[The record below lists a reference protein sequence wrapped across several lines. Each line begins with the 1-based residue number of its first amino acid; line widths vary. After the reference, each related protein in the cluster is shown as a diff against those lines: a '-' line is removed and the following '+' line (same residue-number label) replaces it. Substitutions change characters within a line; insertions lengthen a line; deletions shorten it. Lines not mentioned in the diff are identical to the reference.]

1 MQSCAIDKIREAEL
15 EAGVLLSRASQQAE
29 EILRDARSQAEAA
42 DRAARQAAEG
52 VVALRLDQAERQ
64 VEHLK
69 AEAREALEGELMAL
83 NAQALERRTAAVEKI
98 LRLIGAR

>member
-15 EAGVLLSRASQQAE
+15 EAGVLLSRASQEAE

-52 VVALRLDQAERQ
+52 IVTLRLEQADRQAEN
-64 VEHLK
+64 LK
-69 AEAREALEGELMAL
+69 VEARMALEGDLVAL
-83 NAQALERRTAAVEKI
+83 NAQASERRAAAVEKI